1 MVYIWC
7 GYWIG
12 AVCLKKY
19 FYIAMIMVIIMAL
32 TIIGYGIFVNYKG
45 ESVILER
52 MNNRSVVVN
61 ATTVK
66 MRQINARYEFP
77 EASMYSRQSV
87 DVIAKVDGVITRKFI
102 HKNKHVQ
109 AGDVIVEL
117 TNEDLPLKIKQAE
130 SALRRAEAV
139 ELQAK
144 NNYSRY
150 SSLIEQNATSLEK
163 LDEAMANYAAA
174 QADVA
179 NAHAQYE
186 QAVLNQER
194 LRVVASSDGYVLV
207 SYKEE
212 GNFVTAG
219 TPICLIG
226 DFKSLWFALS
236 MEDAA
241 LRSLL
246 GEAGEK
252 GNFTLSFKRPDFVK
266 AYNTE
271 YNSGNKGSKSVFDV
285 DIYGIYPALSEPA
298 DMRRVVFNLYNDAG
312 ILEARSYEDMVLT
325 ANQPRYVLAVPVEAL
340 DNNYDTGNVYV
351 INSNHELE
359 ERHVEVG
366 AVGEKYAEILS
377 GLQEGDIVVVS
388 GIDGLK
394 KGQKVEAN
402 MEEGEA

>member
-1 MVYIWC
+1 M
-7 GYWIG
+7 
-12 AVCLKKY
+12 KKY
-19 FYIAMIMVIIMAL
+19 FYIAMTMVIILSL

-45 ESVILER
+45 ESIILER
-52 MNNRSVVVN
+52 MNNRSIMVN

-144 NNYSRY
+144 NSYSRY

-163 LDEAMANYAAA
+163 LDEARANYAAA

-179 NAHAQYE
+179 NARAQYE
-186 QAVLNQER
+186 QAVLNQDR
-194 LRVVASSDGYVLV
+194 LRVVSNSDGYVLV

-226 DFKSLWFALS
+226 DFKFLWFALS

-246 GEAGEK
+246 GEAGEQ
-252 GNFTLSFKRPDFVK
+252 GQFTLSFKRPDFVK

-271 YNSGNKGSKSVFDV
+271 YSSGNRGNKSVFPV

-298 DMRRVVFNLYNDAG
+298 AMRRVVFNLYNDAG

-325 ANQPRYVLAVPVEAL
+325 ANQPRYVLAVPLEAL
-340 DNNYDTGNVYV
+340 ENNYNTGNVYV
-351 INSNHELE
+351 INSNQELE
-359 ERHVEVG
+359 ERYVSVG
-366 AVGEKYAEILS
+366 AIGEKYAEILS
-377 GLQEGDIVVVS
+377 GLQEGDVVVVS
-388 GIDGLK
+388 GIEGLK
-394 KGQKVEAN
+394 AGQKVEAN
-402 MEEGEA
+402 LEEGEE

>member
-1 MVYIWC
+1 M
-7 GYWIG
+7 
-12 AVCLKKY
+12 KKY
-19 FYIAMIMVIIMAL
+19 FYIAMTMVIILSL

-45 ESVILER
+45 ESIILER
-52 MNNRSVVVN
+52 MNNRSIMVN

-87 DVIAKVDGVITRKFI
+87 DVIAKVDGVITRKFT

-139 ELQAK
+139 ELQAE
-144 NNYSRY
+144 NSYSRY

-163 LDEAMANYAAA
+163 LDEARANYAAA

-179 NAHAQYE
+179 NARAQYE
-186 QAVLNQER
+186 QAVLNQDR
-194 LRVVASSDGYVLV
+194 LRVVSNSDGYVLV

-226 DFKSLWFALS
+226 DFKFLWFALS

-246 GEAGEK
+246 GEAGEQ
-252 GNFTLSFKRPDFVK
+252 GQFTLSFKRPDFVK

-271 YNSGNKGSKSVFDV
+271 YSSGNRGNKSVFSV

-298 DMRRVVFNLYNDAG
+298 AMRRVVFNLYNDAG

-325 ANQPRYVLAVPVEAL
+325 ANQPRYVLSVPLEAL
-340 DNNYDTGNVYV
+340 ENNYNTGNVYV
-351 INSNHELE
+351 INSNQELE
-359 ERHVEVG
+359 ERYVSVG
-366 AVGEKYAEILS
+366 AIGEKYAEILS
-377 GLQEGDIVVVS
+377 GLQEGDVVVVS
-388 GIDGLK
+388 GIEGLK
-394 KGQKVEAN
+394 AGQKVEAN
-402 MEEGEA
+402 LEEGEE

>member
-1 MVYIWC
+1 
-7 GYWIG
+7 
-12 AVCLKKY
+12 
-19 FYIAMIMVIIMAL
+19 
-32 TIIGYGIFVNYKG
+32 
-45 ESVILER
+45 
-52 MNNRSVVVN
+52 
-61 ATTVK
+61 
-66 MRQINARYEFP
+66 
-77 EASMYSRQSV
+77 MYSRQSV
-87 DVIAKVDGVITRKFI
+87 DVIAKVDGVITRKFT

-139 ELQAK
+139 ELQAE
-144 NNYSRY
+144 NSYSRY

-163 LDEAMANYAAA
+163 LDEARANYAAA

-179 NAHAQYE
+179 NARAQYE
-186 QAVLNQER
+186 QAVLNQDR
-194 LRVVASSDGYVLV
+194 LRVVSNSDGYVLV

-226 DFKSLWFALS
+226 DFKFLWFALS

-246 GEAGEK
+246 GEAGEQ
-252 GNFTLSFKRPDFVK
+252 GQFTLSFKRPDFVK

-271 YNSGNKGSKSVFDV
+271 YSSGNRGNKSVFSV

-298 DMRRVVFNLYNDAG
+298 AMRRVVFNLYNDAG

-325 ANQPRYVLAVPVEAL
+325 ANQPRYVLSVPLEAL
-340 DNNYDTGNVYV
+340 ENNYNTGNVYV
-351 INSNHELE
+351 INSNQELE
-359 ERHVEVG
+359 ERYVSVG
-366 AVGEKYAEILS
+366 AIGEKYAEILS
-377 GLQEGDIVVVS
+377 GLQEGDVVVVS
-388 GIDGLK
+388 GIEGLK
-394 KGQKVEAN
+394 AGQKVEAN
-402 MEEGEA
+402 LEEGEE

>member
-1 MVYIWC
+1 M
-7 GYWIG
+7 
-12 AVCLKKY
+12 KKY
-19 FYIAMIMVIIMAL
+19 FYIAMTMVIILSL

-45 ESVILER
+45 ESIILER
-52 MNNRSVVVN
+52 MNNRSIMVN

-87 DVIAKVDGVITRKFI
+87 DVIAKVDGVITRKFT

-139 ELQAK
+139 ELQAE
-144 NNYSRY
+144 NSYSRY

-163 LDEAMANYAAA
+163 LDEARANYAAA

-179 NAHAQYE
+179 NARAQYE
-186 QAVLNQER
+186 QAVLNQDR
-194 LRVVASSDGYVLV
+194 LRVVSNSDGYVLV

-226 DFKSLWFALS
+226 DFKFLWFALS

-246 GEAGEK
+246 GEAGEQ
-252 GNFTLSFKRPDFVK
+252 GQFTLSFKRPDFVK

-271 YNSGNKGSKSVFDV
+271 YSSGNRGNKSVFSV

-298 DMRRVVFNLYNDAG
+298 AMRRVVFNLYNDAG

-325 ANQPRYVLAVPVEAL
+325 ANQPRYVLAVPLEAL
-340 DNNYDTGNVYV
+340 ENNYNTGNVYV
-351 INSNHELE
+351 INSNQELE
-359 ERHVEVG
+359 ERYVSVG
-366 AVGEKYAEILS
+366 AIGEKYAEILS
-377 GLQEGDIVVVS
+377 GLQEGDVVVVS
-388 GIDGLK
+388 GIEGLK
-394 KGQKVEAN
+394 AGQKVEAN
-402 MEEGEA
+402 LEEGEE

>member
-1 MVYIWC
+1 M
-7 GYWIG
+7 
-12 AVCLKKY
+12 KKY
-19 FYIAMIMVIIMAL
+19 FYIAMTMVIILSL

-45 ESVILER
+45 ESIILER
-52 MNNRSVVVN
+52 MNNRSIMVN

-87 DVIAKVDGVITRKFI
+87 DVIAKVDGVITRKFT

-144 NNYSRY
+144 NSYSRY

-163 LDEAMANYAAA
+163 LDEARANYAAA

-179 NAHAQYE
+179 NARAQYE
-186 QAVLNQER
+186 QAVLNQDR
-194 LRVVASSDGYVLV
+194 LRVVSNSDGYVLV

-226 DFKSLWFALS
+226 DFKFLWFALS

-246 GEAGEK
+246 GEAGEQ
-252 GNFTLSFKRPDFVK
+252 GQFTLSFKRPDFVK

-271 YNSGNKGSKSVFDV
+271 YSSGNRGDKSVFPV

-298 DMRRVVFNLYNDAG
+298 AMRRVVFNLYNDAG

-325 ANQPRYVLAVPVEAL
+325 ANQPRYVLAVPLEAL
-340 DNNYDTGNVYV
+340 ENNYNTGNVYV
-351 INSNHELE
+351 INSNQELE
-359 ERHVEVG
+359 ERYVSVG
-366 AVGEKYAEILS
+366 AIGEKYAEILS
-377 GLQEGDIVVVS
+377 GLQEGDVVVVS
-388 GIDGLK
+388 GIEGLK
-394 KGQKVEAN
+394 AGQKVEAN
-402 MEEGEA
+402 LEEGEE

>member
-1 MVYIWC
+1 MRIFM
-7 GYWIG
+7 G

-19 FYIAMIMVIIMAL
+19 FYIAMVMVIIMAL

-52 MNNRSVVVN
+52 MNNRSVIVN

-66 MRQINARYEFP
+66 IRQIHAQYEFP

-87 DVIAKVDGVITRKFI
+87 DVIAKVDGVITKKYT
-102 HKNKHVQ
+102 HKNKYVH
-109 AGDVIVEL
+109 AGDVVVEL

-144 NNYSRY
+144 NSYHRY

-163 LDEAMANYAAA
+163 LDEARANFAAA
-174 QADVA
+174 QADTA
-179 NAHAQYE
+179 NAQAQYE
-186 QAVLNQER
+186 QAVLNQGR
-194 LRVVASSDGYVLV
+194 LHVVSNAEGYVLV

-226 DFKSLWFALS
+226 DFKYLWFAMN

-252 GNFTLSFKRPDFVK
+252 GNFTLAFKRPDFVK

-271 YNSGNKGSKSVFDV
+271 YNAGNRGSKSVFAV
-285 DIYGIYPALSEPA
+285 DIFGIYPALSEPA
-298 DMRRVVFNLYNDAG
+298 EMRRVVFNVYNDAG

-325 ANQPRYVLAVPVEAL
+325 ANQPRYVLSVPVEAL

-351 INSNHELE
+351 INSNNELE
-359 ERHVEVG
+359 ERHVTVG

-394 KGQKVEAN
+394 AGQKVEAN
-402 MEEGEA
+402 MEEGEE

>member
-1 MVYIWC
+1 M
-7 GYWIG
+7 
-12 AVCLKKY
+12 KKY
-19 FYIAMIMVIIMAL
+19 FYIAMTMVIILSL

-45 ESVILER
+45 ESIILER
-52 MNNRSVVVN
+52 MNNRSIMVN

-87 DVIAKVDGVITRKFI
+87 DVIAKVDGVITRKFT

-139 ELQAK
+139 ELQAE
-144 NNYSRY
+144 NSYSRY

-163 LDEAMANYAAA
+163 LDEARANYAAA

-179 NAHAQYE
+179 NARAQYE
-186 QAVLNQER
+186 QAVLNQDR
-194 LRVVASSDGYVLV
+194 LRVVSNSDGYVLV

-226 DFKSLWFALS
+226 DFKFLWFALS

-246 GEAGEK
+246 GEAGEQ
-252 GNFTLSFKRPDFVK
+252 GQFTLSFKRPDFVK

-271 YNSGNKGSKSVFDV
+271 YSSGNRGNKSVFPV

-298 DMRRVVFNLYNDAG
+298 AMRRVVFNLYNDAG

-325 ANQPRYVLAVPVEAL
+325 ANQPRYVLAVPLEAL
-340 DNNYDTGNVYV
+340 ENNYNTGNVYV
-351 INSNHELE
+351 INSNQELE
-359 ERHVEVG
+359 ERYVSVG
-366 AVGEKYAEILS
+366 AIGEKYAEILS
-377 GLQEGDIVVVS
+377 GLQEGDVVVVS
-388 GIDGLK
+388 GIEGLK
-394 KGQKVEAN
+394 AGQKVEAN
-402 MEEGEA
+402 LEEGEE